1 MIRKLEGL
9 SEEELNKIRLLV
21 GEAFVSNELFHNWG
35 SEDERREDVLKY
47 MKVYVDFAYAAGELY
62 ANEDMTGFIGLEDSK
77 EKKIGPQL
85 KMLFKLFTTLPF
97 YRIKQLMSFVDQI
110 GEGNKEYAK
119 THHIDVL
126 MVCVDKA
133 HQGKGIARELITFA
147 KDMSDSKGV
156 PLLIDT
162 DMQSY
167 AQMYEHM
174 GCKVYN
180 KIKADNGVTRY
191 NLRYISER

>member
-9 SEEELNKIRLLV
+9 SEEELSRIRLLV

-35 SEDERREDVLKY
+35 EEEERREDVLKY
-47 MKVYVDFAYAAGELY
+47 MKVYVDFAYSAGELY

-77 EKKIGPQL
+77 DKKIGPQI
-85 KMLFKLFTTLPF
+85 KMLFKLFTTIPF
-97 YRIKQLMSFVDQI
+97 YRIKQLMSFIKQI
-110 GEGNKEYAK
+110 GDGNKRYAK

-126 MVCVDKA
+126 MVCVDKNY
-133 HQGKGIARELITFA
+133 QGKGVARELITFA
-147 KDMSDSKGV
+147 KDMADTKGV

-162 DMQSY
+162 DMPSY

-180 KIKADNGVTRY
+180 EIQADSGVTRY
-191 NLRYISER
+191 NLIYKKK

>member
-9 SEEELNKIRLLV
+9 SEEELDKIRLLV

-35 SEDERREDVLKY
+35 EEEERREDVLKY
-47 MKVYVDFAYAAGELY
+47 MKVYVDFAYSAGELY

-77 EKKIGPQL
+77 DKKIGPQI
-85 KMLFKLFTTLPF
+85 KMLFKLFTTIPF
-97 YRIKQLMSFVDQI
+97 YRIKQLMSFIKQI
-110 GEGNKEYAK
+110 GDGNKRYAK

-126 MVCVDKA
+126 MVCVDKNY
-133 HQGKGIARELITFA
+133 QGKGVARELISFA
-147 KDMSDSKGV
+147 KDMADKKGV

-162 DMQSY
+162 DMPSY

-180 KIKADNGVTRY
+180 EIQADSGVTRY
-191 NLRYISER
+191 NLIYKKK

>member
-9 SEEELNKIRLLV
+9 SEEELSRIRLLV

-35 SEDERREDVLKY
+35 EEEERREDVLKY
-47 MKVYVDFAYAAGELY
+47 MKVYVDFAYSAGELY

-77 EKKIGPQL
+77 DKKIGPQI

-97 YRIKQLMSFVDQI
+97 YRIKQLMSFIKQI
-110 GEGNKEYAK
+110 GDGNKRYAK

-126 MVCVDKA
+126 MVCVDKNY
-133 HQGKGIARELITFA
+133 QGKGVARELITFA
-147 KDMSDSKGV
+147 KDMADTKGV

-162 DMQSY
+162 DMPSY

-180 KIKADNGVTRY
+180 EIQADSGVTRY
-191 NLRYISER
+191 NLIYKKK

>member
-9 SEEELNKIRLLV
+9 SEEELDKIRLLV

-35 SEDERREDVLKY
+35 EEEERREDVLKY
-47 MKVYVDFAYAAGELY
+47 MKVYVDFAYSAGELY

-77 EKKIGPQL
+77 DKKIGPQI
-85 KMLFKLFTTLPF
+85 KMLFKLFTTIPF
-97 YRIKQLMSFVDQI
+97 YRIKQLMSFIKQI
-110 GEGNKEYAK
+110 GEGNKRYAK

-126 MVCVDKA
+126 MVCVDKNY
-133 HQGKGIARELITFA
+133 QGKGVARELITFA
-147 KDMSDSKGV
+147 KDMADKKGV

-162 DMQSY
+162 DMPSY

-180 KIKADNGVTRY
+180 EIQADSGVTRY
-191 NLRYISER
+191 NLIYKKK

>member
-9 SEEELNKIRLLV
+9 SEEELDKIRLLV

-35 SEDERREDVLKY
+35 EEEERREDVLKY
-47 MKVYVDFAYAAGELY
+47 MKVYVDFAYSAGELY

-77 EKKIGPQL
+77 AKKIGPQI

-97 YRIKQLMSFVDQI
+97 YRIKQLMSFINRI
-110 GEGNKEYAK
+110 GDGNKRYAK
-119 THHIDVL
+119 SHHIDVL

-133 HQGKGIARELITFA
+133 HQGQGIARELITFA
-147 KDMSDSKGV
+147 KDMSDTKGV

-162 DMQSY
+162 DMPSY

-174 GCKVYN
+174 GCKIYN
-180 KIKADNGVTRY
+180 ETKADNGVTRF
-191 NLRYISER
+191 NLIYQ

>member
-9 SEEELNKIRLLV
+9 SEGELGKIRLLV

-47 MKVYVDFAYAAGELY
+47 MKVYVDFAY
-62 ANEDMTGFIGLEDSK
+62 
-77 EKKIGPQL
+77 
-85 KMLFKLFTTLPF
+85 
-97 YRIKQLMSFVDQI
+97 
-110 GEGNKEYAK
+110 EYAK
-119 THHIDVL
+119 AHHIDVL

-162 DMQSY
+162 DMKSY